1 MNRTLRYALLALSA
15 TVLIS
20 ACGSDDSPAPTTAV
34 PASTAPAS
42 TTPGGM
48 DNMGGGVANPAA
60 VYCGVQGG
68 TYSAEDETC
77 TLTDGRVVDS
87 WEFFRCETEE
97 SNQIANPA
105 AVYCAEQGGT
115 HNLDDG
121 SCTLADG
128 TVKDAWD
135 YFRENH

>member
-1 MNRTLRYALLALSA
+1 MNRNLRRSLLALSVVA
-15 TVLIS
+15 LVA
-20 ACGSDDSPAPTTAV
+20 ACGNDDSPAPTTA
-34 PASTAPAS
+34 PATTAAPAT

-48 DNMGGGVANPAA
+48 GGMGGGTANPAA

-68 TYSAEDETC
+68 TYNGDDETC
-77 TLTDGRVVDS
+77 ALADGRVVDS
-87 WEFFRCETEE
+87 WEFFRGETDE
-97 SNQIANPA
+97 NTQIANPA

-115 HNLDDG
+115 HSLEDG
-121 SCTLADG
+121 SCTLPDG

>member
-1 MNRTLRYALLALSA
+1 MTRTRRPALLALSA
-15 TVLIS
+15 LALVA
-20 ACGSDDSPAPTTAV
+20 ACGNDDSPAPTTA
-34 PASTAPAS
+34 PATTAAPTT

-68 TYSAEDETC
+68 TYTAADETC
-77 TLTDGRVVDS
+77 TLADGRVVDS
-87 WEFFRCETEE
+87 WEFFRGDTDENT
-97 SNQIANPA
+97 QIANPA
-105 AVYCAEQGGT
+105 AVYCEEQGGT

-121 SCTLADG
+121 TCTLPDG